1 VIKLTPG
8 RPYIFSITN
17 NGNSDLNS
25 MTYVYAYKYT
35 ETDGGK
41 IGGSNQNEP
50 IELSIAVSEEN

>member
-1 VIKLTPG
+1 
-8 RPYIFSITN
+8 
-17 NGNSDLNS
+17 